1 MLISWPYYGTR
12 FFSMTCSC
20 FTCRIVHIFTH
31 VCCLNWLYPDSLS
44 LRQPSIHD
52 CFIYVYIV
60 LRELR
65 CNVFR
70 DKLGR
75 ISGFTSSICAHV
87 LLVVLL
93 IPQLLFIIFIIC
105 LSFLSD
111 PPPFILYLL
120 MFRTWIQVWVLWY
133 DCVSPAS
140 LPWSLSRVCSS
151 LRTYRVQLSV
161 LYLWLCLYCHMLC
174 YS

>member
-31 VCCLNWLYPDSLS
+31 VCCLNWLCPDSLS

-93 IPQLLFIIFIIC
+93 IPQLLFIIFII
-105 LSFLSD
+105 
-111 PPPFILYLL
+111 
-120 MFRTWIQVWVLWY
+120 QVWVLWY

-151 LRTYRVQLSV
+151 LRTHRVQLSV
-161 LYLWLCLYCHMLC
+161 LYLWLCLYCHLLC